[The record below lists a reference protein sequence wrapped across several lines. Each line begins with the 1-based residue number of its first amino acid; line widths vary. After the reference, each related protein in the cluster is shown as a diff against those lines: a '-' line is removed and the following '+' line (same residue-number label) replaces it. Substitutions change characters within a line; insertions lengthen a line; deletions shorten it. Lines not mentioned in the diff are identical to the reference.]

1 MLFTFQFLC
10 VMLFTLLIM
19 AYEFRLFFSFN
30 FKLNVRRLDVCWNL
44 DKDLAFDN
52 VARLVEWELSLKLHF
67 TTSEIAARISE
78 IKHILTNNYKK
89 RLMFRNYLLT

>member
-10 VMLFTLLIM
+10 VMLFTLLIV

-78 IKHILTNNYKK
+78 IKHILTNNYK
-89 RLMFRNYLLT
+89 NV

>member
-19 AYEFRLFFSFN
+19 AYEFSLFFSFN
-30 FKLNVRRLDVCWNL
+30 FKLNVPRLDVCWNL

-67 TTSEIAARISE
+67 TTSEIAARISK